1 MLVRR
6 KSSHGPTQ
14 LVPQF
19 GLKPGRDRMHRAPK
33 SSEVRTRRQAHRRVV
48 ERSRRR
54 GLTGFLYQWK
64 RDYCIVRETPDQH
77 TTFPSSPQHV
87 WDSPSF
93 LVALPIHEKSP
104 AQAPDF
110 SQSGRV
116 EPAAIDYSMICT
128 MRCVRGSTRTV
139 RLLTTV

>member
-1 MLVRR
+1 
-6 KSSHGPTQ
+6 
-14 LVPQF
+14 
-19 GLKPGRDRMHRAPK
+19 
-33 SSEVRTRRQAHRRVV
+33 V

-128 MRCVRGSTRTV
+128 IRWQEHGRTIPLADSEQAA
-139 RLLTTV
+139 RHHPF